1 MVRSQRVTTS
11 AILSRKKSNAKHR
24 QTKRNSADKERRNIL
39 NNTYDESAHTAIPVW
54 KRYTLTVTEA
64 AEYYHIG
71 EGKLRSIAEEHKSDD
86 FIIFNGNRVL
96 FKRERFEEFLD
107 RVAVI

>member
-1 MVRSQRVTTS
+1 M
-11 AILSRKKSNAKHR
+11 
-24 QTKRNSADKERRNIL
+24 DNI
-39 NNTYDESAHTAIPVW
+39 YDDSTLTAIPVW

-71 EGKLRSIAEEHKSDD
+71 EGKLRSIAEEHKSDN
-86 FIIFNGNRVL
+86 FILFNGNRVL

>member
-1 MVRSQRVTTS
+1 M
-11 AILSRKKSNAKHR
+11 
-24 QTKRNSADKERRNIL
+24 
-39 NNTYDESAHTAIPVW
+39 NNTYDDSAHTAIPVW
-54 KRYTLTVTEA
+54 KRYTMTVTEA